1 MLDAGDNRPTRTGPK
16 KLLWSQD
23 QTAILSSALSEHEG
37 ETGVTLPARE
47 VDAGPAEVSVDLSPV
62 ATKAH

>member
-1 MLDAGDNRPTRTGPK
+1 MVWAINDQG
-16 KLLWSQD
+16 
-23 QTAILSSALSEHEG
+23 QTAILSSALSVHEG